1 MRPHRVAVLA
11 LDGVMPFELA
21 IPARVFGS
29 AVGPTGA
36 PLYDVITCSV
46 DGRPVRVDG
55 DFAIVPD
62 HDGSIVHRADTLVV
76 PAPAAIGPLFE
87 RGVLDERVEAV
98 LASRPRRARVLSICI
113 GSFVLAAAGLLD
125 DRRATT
131 HWQRAEQFR
140 ALFPRVQLDPEVLFV
155 DDGDVLT
162 SAGGA
167 AGLDL
172 CLHVVRGDHGSD
184 VANRVARL
192 CIVPAWRDGGQAQ
205 YVERPLPADTAASTA
220 TTRAWVLEHLNEP
233 LTLAQLARQSHMS
246 VRTFTRRFRAE
257 VGSSPT
263 HWIVQQRIDRARRL
277 LERTDLSVEHVAS
290 EAGFGTATAM
300 RQHLRAELGVSP
312 TAYRRAFQAAD
323 GAPTA

>member
-1 MRPHRVAVLA
+1 MRRHRVVVLA
-11 LDGVMPFELA
+11 VDGVMPFELA

-29 AVGPTGA
+29 ALGPTGA
-36 PLYDVITCSV
+36 PLYDVSTCSV
-46 DGRPVRVDG
+46 DGRPVRADG

-62 HDGSIVHRADTLVV
+62 HDGSIVRRADTLVV

-125 DRRATT
+125 DRPATT

-140 ALFPRVQLDPEVLFV
+140 ALFPRVRLDPEVLFV

-205 YVERPLPADTAASTA
+205 YVERPLPADASTSTA
-220 TTRAWVLEHLNEP
+220 PTCAWALEHLNEP
-233 LTLAQLARQSHMS
+233 LTLAHLARQSHMS

-257 VGSSPT
+257 VGTSPT